1 MYRKLICLV
10 SFVLVLSLVS
20 TNVAFGGKV
29 WETRVSSGTDDA
41 EQDVIGGGMDP
52 SSSDLEI
59 FDDGGLQVI
68 GLRFVNIPIPKGAI
82 VDNAFIE
89 LTCDETKG
97 GTQPVSVLIEGQLN
111 PNPPTFTDA
120 TNNITN
126 RSTTTSKVVWDPV
139 NWTEIGQTDRSTDI
153 TSIIQE
159 IIDQADWTMGNAL
172 VLILRDNPDNPSQGI
187 RCAKCASEPASA
199 PLLHIEFRGKFAVEP
214 MPIDGGLY
222 EDTSAVLNW
231 LPGLNA
237 VSHDVYFGENFAEVN
252 EGAGGTFQGNQVDA
266 FFVVGLSG
274 SPVPDGLVPGTTY
287 YWRIDE
293 IEADGTTI
301 NKGDIWS
308 FTVPSLKAYNHNLSD
323 GACFIDPYTDLSWTA
338 GSGAKV
344 HTVFFGDNFDDV
356 NSADVGSSQAG
367 STYDPGPLESDKTYY
382 WRVDEFDGIETHK
395 GDVLSFTTISD
406 RGTGLRGDYYTGR
419 NFDKL
424 VLTRIDPQ
432 VDFPWRGDAPD
443 DVLGASDFSVRWT
456 GDVSA
461 QFTETYTFYTITDD
475 GIRVWVNGKLIIKNW
490 THHGDTEDTGTIDL
504 VAGQSYSIELE
515 YFQAGGGS
523 IAQLGWE
530 SPHTAKQLIPTDLLW
545 PPVKARNPKPP
556 DGAVDVRQTTFLG
569 WEPGEAAASHQI
581 YFGTDEEALKNAVM
595 ASPEFIGLDE
605 LGAEGFNP
613 GKLLWDTT
621 YYWRIDEVNDTN
633 PDSPWIG
640 SIWSFTTANFP
651 VVDDFE
657 DYDVGNNE
665 IWWAWKDGLGYAA
678 HDSEPAYPGNGTGS
692 AVGDETT
699 ASYTEEFIVHGG
711 LQSMPLAYDNN
722 KEGYSNYSEVELT
735 LSTTRDLRP
744 RDWTEEGVVTLTI
757 WFRGRLDNDA
767 EPLYVAISN
776 STGESAIVIHDDPA
790 AAQIEVWTQWVIPL
804 QSFADQGVVLTDVD
818 KIAIGLGTQG
828 NLTTPGGAGKM
839 YFDDIRL
846 DRPVEAAQE

>member
-1 MYRKLICLV
+1 MYRQLICLV
-10 SFVLVLSLVS
+10 SLVLVLGLVC
-20 TNVAFGGKV
+20 TNVAFAGKV

-68 GLRFVNIPIPKGAI
+68 GLRFVDIPIPKGAI
-82 VDNAFIE
+82 VDNAFVE
-89 LTCDETKG
+89 FTCDETKG
-97 GTQPVSVLIEGQLN
+97 GTQPVSVLFEGELN
-111 PNPPTFTDA
+111 PNPPTFADA

-126 RSTTTSKVVWDPV
+126 RPTTTAKVVWVPV
-139 NWTEIGQTDRSTDI
+139 NWTEIGQTDRSSDI

-172 VLILRDNPDNPSQGI
+172 VLILRDNPDNPSQGV

-214 MPIDGGLY
+214 IPADGGLY

-237 VSHDVYFGENFAEVN
+237 VSHDVYFGENFAHVED
-252 EGAGGTFQGNQVDA
+252 GTGGTFQGNQVEV
-266 FFVVGLSG
+266 FFVVGIPG
-274 SPVPDGLVPGTTY
+274 SPVPDALVPGTTY

-293 IEADGTTI
+293 IEADGVTI

-323 GACFIDPYTDLSWTA
+323 GACFIDPQTELSWTP

-382 WRVDEFDGIETHK
+382 WRVDEFDGVETHK
-395 GDVLSFTTISD
+395 GEVLSFTTIGA
-406 RGTGLRGDYYTGR
+406 RGTGLRGDYYTGE

-432 VDFPWRGDAPD
+432 VDFPWRGSAPD
-443 DVLGASDFSVRWT
+443 PAVGASNFSVRWA

-475 GIRVWVNGKLIIKNW
+475 GIRVWVNGKLIIENW
-490 THHGDTEDTGTIDL
+490 TNHGDTEDSGTIDL
-504 VAGQSYSIELE
+504 VAGQVYSIEIE
-515 YFQAGGGS
+515 YFQAGSGS

-530 SPHTAKQLIPTDLLW
+530 SSRTAKQLIPTDLLW
-545 PPVKARNPKPP
+545 LPVKARNPKPP
-556 DGAVDVRQTTFLG
+556 DGAVDVRQTTFLS
-569 WEPGEAAASHQI
+569 WEPGEAAASHRI
-581 YFGTDEEALKNAVM
+581 YFGTDEEALKNANM
-595 ASPEFIGLDE
+595 GSPEFIGLDE
-605 LGAEGFNP
+605 LGAEGYNP
-613 GKLLWDTT
+613 GPLLWDTT
-621 YYWRIDEVNDTN
+621 YYWRIDEVDDAN

-640 SIWSFTTANFP
+640 NFWSFTTANFP
-651 VVDDFE
+651 IVDDFE
-657 DYDVGNNE
+657 GYNVGNNE

-678 HDSEPAYPGNGTGS
+678 HDNEQAYPGNGTGS

-699 ASYTEEFIVHGG
+699 ASYTEDFIVRGG
-711 LQSMPLAYDNN
+711 LQSMPLSYDNN
-722 KEGYSNYSEVELT
+722 KQGYAMYSEVELT
-735 LSTTRDLRP
+735 LSTTRD
-744 RDWTEEGVVTLTI
+744 WTEEGVDTLTV
-757 WFRGRLDNDA
+757 WFRGKASNDA
-767 EPLYVAISN
+767 EPLYVAVSN
-776 STGESAIVIHDDPA
+776 STGTSAIVVHDDPA
-790 AAQIEVWTQWVIPL
+790 AAQVEIWTQWVIPL
-804 QSFADQGVVLTDVD
+804 QALADQGIVLTDVD
-818 KIAIGLGTQG
+818 RIAIGLGTRG
-828 NLTTPGGAGKM
+828 NLTTPGGTGKI

-846 DRPVEAAQE
+846 DLPVEAAQE

>member
-1 MYRKLICLV
+1 MYRKLIYLV
-10 SFVLVLSLVS
+10 SLVLILGLVG
-20 TNVAFGGKV
+20 TNVTFAGKV
-29 WETRVSSGTDDA
+29 WETRVSSGSDDA
-41 EQDVIGGGMDP
+41 EQDVDGGGMDLT
-52 SSSDLEI
+52 SSDLEI
-59 FDDGGLQVI
+59 FDDSGLQVI
-68 GLRFVNIPIPKGAI
+68 GLRFVDIPIPKGAI

-97 GTQPVSVLIEGQLN
+97 GTQPVNVLIEGQLN
-111 PNPPTFTDA
+111 PNPPTFADT

-126 RSTTTSKVVWDPV
+126 RPATTANVVWAPE
-139 NWTEIGQTDRSTDI
+139 NWTEIGQTDRSSDI

-159 IIDQADWTMGNAL
+159 IIDQADWSFGNAL
-172 VLILRDNPDNPSQGI
+172 ALILRDDPDNPSTGI

-237 VSHDVYFGENFAEVN
+237 VSHDVYFGENFTDVD
-252 EGAGGTFQGNQVDA
+252 EGTGGTFQGNQVDV
-266 FFVVGLSG
+266 FFVVGLAG
-274 SPVPDGLVPGTTY
+274 HPVPDGLVPGTTY

-323 GACFIDPYTDLSWTA
+323 GARFIDPGTDLSWTP

-344 HTVFFGDNFDDV
+344 HTVYFADSFDDV
-356 NSADVGSSQAG
+356 NDAVEGISQAG
-367 STYDPGPLESDKTYY
+367 ATYDPGPLESDKTYY
-382 WRVDEFDGIETHK
+382 WRIDEYDGVDTHK
-395 GDVLSFTTISD
+395 GDVLSFTTIGAK
-406 RGTGLRGDYYTGR
+406 GTGLRGDYYTGQ

-424 VLTRIDPQ
+424 ELTRTDPQ
-432 VDFPWRGDAPD
+432 VDFPWRGDPPND
-443 DVLGASDFSVRWT
+443 KVGGSDFSVRWT

-461 QFTETYTFYTITDD
+461 QFTEAYSFYTITDD
-475 GIRVWVNGKLIIKNW
+475 GIRVWVNSKLIIENW
-490 THHGDTEDTGTIDL
+490 SHHGDTEDTGTINL
-504 VAGQSYSIELE
+504 VAGKSYSIEIE

-530 SPHTAKQLIPTDLLW
+530 SPHTTKQLIPTDLLW
-545 PPVKARNPKPP
+545 PPLKARNPNPQ
-556 DGAVDVRQTTFLG
+556 DGAVDVRQTTFLT
-569 WEPGEAAASHQI
+569 WEPGEAAASHEV
-581 YFGTDEEALKNAVM
+581 YFGTDEEAVKNAVM

-613 GKLLWDTT
+613 GELLWDTT
-621 YYWRIDEVNDTN
+621 YYWRIDEVDDAN

-640 SIWSFTTANFP
+640 NVWSFTTADFP
-651 VVDDFE
+651 IVDDFE
-657 DYDVGNNE
+657 GYDVGNNE

-678 HDSEPAYPGNGTGS
+678 HDIGPAYPGNGTGS

-699 ASYTEEFIVHGG
+699 GSYTEEFIVHGG
-711 LQSMPLAYDNN
+711 LQAMPLVYDNN
-722 KEGYSNYSEVELT
+722 KQGYAMYSEVELT
-735 LSTTRDLRP
+735 LKTT
-744 RDWTEEGVVTLTI
+744 RDWTEADSTGLVI
-757 WFRGRLDNDA
+757 WFRGDRNNSS
-767 EPLYVAISN
+767 EPLYVAVAN
-776 STGESAIVIHDDPA
+776 STGEPAVVVHDNPA
-790 AAQIEVWTQWVIPL
+790 ATQIDKWTEWVIPL
-804 QSFADQGVVLTDVD
+804 QALAEKGIDLSDVD
-818 KIAIGLGTQG
+818 RIAIGLGTKG
-828 NLTTPGGAGKM
+828 NTTISGGSGKM

-846 DRPVEAAQE
+846 LKPAPEL